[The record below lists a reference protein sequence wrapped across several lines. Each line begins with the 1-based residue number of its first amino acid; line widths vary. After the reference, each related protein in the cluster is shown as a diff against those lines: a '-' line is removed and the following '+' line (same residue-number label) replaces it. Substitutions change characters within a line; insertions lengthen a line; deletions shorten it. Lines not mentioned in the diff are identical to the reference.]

1 MKRDN
6 VIFDKA
12 SALMERSFTGVLG
25 TVDENGIPQL
35 KAMIKTAA
43 NGIKEFWFCSN
54 TSSKRVAQIQK
65 NPNASLYFY
74 DKKTF
79 EGLMLT
85 GKADVSYDDEKRKE
99 FWNDGMKMYYPL
111 GYTDPDFALI
121 RFTASKGNYYHG
133 LKNTD
138 FEV

>member
-1 MKRDN
+1 MN
-6 VIFDKA
+6 NEVIEDL
-12 SALMERSFTGVLG
+12 SALVERSFTGVLG

-43 NGIKEFWFCSN
+43 NGLKEFWFCYN
-54 TSSKRVAQIQK
+54 TSSKRVVQIQK

-74 DKKTF
+74 DEKTF

-85 GKADVSYDDEKRKE
+85 GKAEVSYDDAKRKE
-99 FWNDGMKMYYPL
+99 FWNDRMKMYYIL

-121 RFTASKGNYYHG
+121 KFTASKGNFYHG
-133 LKNTD
+133 LKNID
-138 FEV
+138 FGI